1 MLSYKLAA
9 LSLLALALVSST
21 SARAADW
28 PQYRGPD
35 LNDRSKETDLLA
47 EWPKEGPKL
56 LATFRDAGV
65 GYSGMAVVGERL
77 YTLGDRG
84 EMEFLIAVDLTTGD
98 ELKEVWSTEIGPKFD
113 FKANQWSAGPS
124 STPTVDGKFVY
135 ALSGNGLLVC
145 VAAADGKKQ
154 WEVDLPKELEAQVN
168 PIGGGPKN
176 LGWGFTWS
184 PLVVGEQLICL
195 PGGPG
200 GTVAALDKKTGKVI
214 WRSKELVE
222 QAAYTSPT
230 PAEIGGV
237 RQYVVLTNQGIRGVK
252 SVDGTVLWKHDHKL
266 GTEVVSSPI
275 VDPLPLAFANETKVP
290 VGPEVVTVYI
300 TVGTA
305 NGNEAIRL
313 RRSGKE
319 YPIEKLYVGNNLTN
333 HHGNVVHFDGHVYGS
348 GAGRGFGCQKLE
360 TGEILWTERKIA
372 TGSAT
377 FADGKLYCYAE
388 GDGTVTLVDAD
399 PKEAKIRGRFTIPE
413 QSKSKKPSGKIW
425 TPPVVAGGKLFL
437 RDQEL
442 VFVFDVTAK

>member
-1 MLSYKLAA
+1 MHTKRCRLR
-9 LSLLALALVSST
+9 SLLVLILLTVTEISLT
-21 SARAADW
+21 RADDW
-28 PQYRGPD
+28 PQYRGPK
-35 LNDRSKETDLLA
+35 LNDRSAETDLLA

-56 LATFRDAGV
+56 TATFRDAGV
-65 GYSGMAVVGERL
+65 GYSGLAVVGDRL

-84 EMEFLIAVDLTTGD
+84 ETEYLIAVDLTSATGG
-98 ELKEVWSTEIGPKFD
+98 ELKQTQFKEAWATELGAKFD
-113 FKANQWSAGPS
+113 FKGNQWSAGPS
-124 STPTVDGKFVY
+124 STPTIDGQFIY

-195 PGGPG
+195 PGGPK
-200 GTVAALDKKTGKVI
+200 GTVAALEKKTGKVI
-214 WRSKELVE
+214 WRSTELAE

-237 RQYVVLTNQGIRGVK
+237 KQYVVLTNQGIRGIAAA
-252 SVDGTVLWKHDHKL
+252 DGKLLWKHDHKL

-275 VDPLPLAFANETKVP
+275 VDPLEGGA
-290 VGPEVVTVYI
+290 VTVYI

-305 NGNEAIRL
+305 NGNEAIRV
-313 RRSGKE
+313 SKTGE
-319 YPIEKLYVGNNLTN
+319 EFTIEKLYVGNNLAN
-333 HHGNVVHFDGHVYGS
+333 HHGNVVFYDGHVYGS
-348 GAGRGFGCQKLE
+348 GAGRGFGCQKLA
-360 TGEILWTERKIA
+360 TGEIVWTERKIT

-388 GDGTVTLVDAD
+388 QDGAVTLIDAD
-399 PKEAKIRGRFTIPE
+399 PKQANIRGRFTIPE

-425 TPPVVAGGKLFL
+425 TPPVVSGGRLFL

-442 VFVFDVTAK
+442 VFCFELKTKS